1 MPRLNHFRYFRY
13 FRQITRVWKAPGNRL
28 SRIKALLRAVAW
40 TVQKRVIK
48 HPLEIVVFTDRRFY
62 CYPDGF
68 IGNSIR
74 LFSEW
79 ADYDSLHFIDEFL
92 HPGDYF
98 LDVGANVG
106 LFTLLA
112 SRRIVSGGI
121 VCVEPGR
128 TQLARLREHLAAN
141 AISAEVFPVA
151 VSDNNSTVYLTQGDA
166 VAHVAAADGDS
177 RRASAEVVQ
186 ALLLDDFIPD
196 RVYHLMKLDVEGF
209 EAPALSGARRQ
220 RSDRRRS

>member
-1 MPRLNHFRYFRY
+1 MPRLNHFRY
-13 FRQITRVWKAPGNRL
+13 FRQITRVWKAPGNRV
-28 SRIKALLRAVAW
+28 SRITALLRALAW

-48 HPLEIVVFTDRRFY
+48 RPLEIMVFTDRRFY